1 MFPGSC
7 FAQDGSSYGLAA
19 VTGGAN
25 RNCAN
30 PRGACLE
37 DRSRRRGGGFAVVK
51 ISKAALCSEQMNY
64 ANLDCYFP
72 QIARL
77 KPGFLMIYS
86 KAVRGERDTG
96 DLGSYF
102 LFIFY
107 ALQYALQ
114 VSVYRWPS
122 KKKGFD
128 NDIPCSRLHRPA
140 VGLWYCIWFA

>member
-7 FAQDGSSYGLAA
+7 FVEDGSSYGLAA

-25 RNCAN
+25 RNCVN
-30 PRGACLE
+30 PRGACRE
-37 DRSRRRGGGFAVVK
+37 DRSRSTGGDFAVVK

-64 ANLDCYFP
+64 TNLDCYLP

-77 KPGFLMIYS
+77 NQGFPVISS

-96 DLGSYF
+96 HLGSFF
-102 LFIFY
+102 LFIFC
-107 ALQYALQ
+107 ALQ